1 MTMNLIHQIKWNH
14 IYSGEAY
21 LYGTELRLTKEGVTF
36 DNPRIAS
43 GKRLVQFQ
51 SRTNYQGNRHSPSL
65 PLLVPGQKY
74 IVRTTISSEP
84 QGRFFLEFNYFNRQ
98 GKKIAFDI
106 LRDQEGEIDYPEEA
120 FTYTITL
127 RSAGC
132 ASLVFEEISIYSLNT
147 SNSVKLSNPSEKRYT
162 EKQLP
167 DELQLVKNLIK
178 II

>member
-14 IYSGEAY
+14 IYSGEVY
-21 LYGTELRLTKEGVTF
+21 LYGTELKLTKKGVQF
-36 DNPRIAS
+36 DNPLIAS

-74 IVRTTISSEP
+74 LVKTAIFSEP

-98 GKKIAFDI
+98 GEKIAFDI
-106 LRDQEGEIDYPEEA
+106 LREQEGEISYPDES

-127 RSAGC
+127 RNAGC
-132 ASLVFEEISIYSLNT
+132 TSLVFKEISIYSLDT
-147 SNSVKLSNPSEKRYT
+147 SSPVKLSNPNEKRYT

-167 DELQLVKNLIK
+167 DDLRLVKKLIK